1 MDVEKLR
8 NLTDAELAHQER
20 ELNDQLFRMKF
31 QLKMGQTESLN
42 KIHGL
47 RKDVARI
54 KTILREKQL
63 GLAHGSRQTAVAA
76 DTAAAE
82 QAAPAVA
89 APARAQVRRGAQN
102 CCRKK
107 SVRGSQG
114 KKEIIER
121 QGQSEEEVNGRDN
134 QHETE
139 PPQHQD
145 WPGRLNEDGQDDC
158 GRDGDEEVAPALPP
172 RGCQEQEVLRA

>member
-63 GLAHGSRQTAVAA
+63 GLAYGSRKTAVAA
-76 DTAAAE
+76 DMEAAE
-82 QAAPAVA
+82 AAAPAAEPAAPVRTRKSAAARKTAATKKASVA
-89 APARAQVRRGAQN
+89 ARAKKKSASAKAKA
-102 CCRKK
+102 RKK
-107 SVRGSQG
+107 
-114 KKEIIER
+114 
-121 QGQSEEEVNGRDN
+121 
-134 QHETE
+134 
-139 PPQHQD
+139 
-145 WPGRLNEDGQDDC
+145 
-158 GRDGDEEVAPALPP
+158 
-172 RGCQEQEVLRA
+172 